1 MPDVG
6 TGSIFISLSRGRAAT
21 RAVLCAVP
29 TLLLGAAT
37 FVVYGRLEFFP
48 TAISNRIV
56 DYAVMVAALPLPV
69 LGIVCAIRA
78 ARHFL
83 AVVWLSPLG
92 IQADDESLK
101 LHLGPF
107 GNVSYPAR
115 ELDIRYPF
123 ELSGD
128 FDDGGFEQ
136 FLPEEEQM
144 ARLLPRMTHPRARLP
159 INRIIL
165 RFALGDEAQIAALMR
180 PAIERWRRRHSEG
193 ESLPSPPTPLLGR
206 KRGDGDLADS
216 RV

>member
-1 MPDVG
+1 MFLP
-6 TGSIFISLSRGRAAT
+6 LSRGRAAT

-37 FVVYGRLEFFP
+37 FVVYGRLQFFH

-56 DYAVMVAALPLPV
+56 DYAVGVAALPLPV
-69 LGIVCAIRA
+69 LGIVCVLRA

-83 AVVWLSPLG
+83 GVVWLSPLG

-144 ARLLPRMTHPRARLP
+144 ARLLPRMTHPRAKLP
-159 INRIIL
+159 INRTIL
-165 RFALGDEAQIAALMR
+165 RFALGEEAQIAALMR
-180 PAIERWRRRHSEG
+180 PAIEQWQKRYSTG
-193 ESLPSPPTPLLGR
+193 ESLPSPPSALSER
-206 KRGDGDLADS
+206 ERGDGDLADS